1 MNRSSSY
8 YLIGICGIG
17 MSSLA
22 QLINSLG
29 YKVRGS
35 DVNPDSEV
43 EAILESK
50 GIDVY
55 KGHQVGRLQ
64 RADCIIYSTAVINNN
79 PEYEQAKNMG
89 LALIHRTEALKEFLK
104 ERNVISVT
112 GTHGKTTTT
121 YLAAEVL
128 RNAGF
133 NIGMLLG
140 GVSQD
145 EGNNFIQNDSAYV
158 VELDESDGSFI
169 DFSSDIKVVTSID
182 SDHLE
187 FYRGDIAVLKT
198 EFKNFFKK
206 NGLNLISY
214 DDSILRDVAR
224 ESGCDYISFGLH
236 EDAFY
241 RGDIIEVEPG
251 GSRMR
256 VFKNNV
262 YITDVKVPLIGY
274 KTAVNSLAVFALAD
288 ILKIDLLKIA
298 DSFKNLKGVKRR
310 YEVKFSSSDVC
321 VIEDY
326 AHHPREIRE
335 VIATVKDYLSPQRLV
350 VVFQPHRYT
359 RTKYLWDE
367 FRNCFK
373 EADLLFLAD
382 IYPAFEEKIPGI
394 DSSILAQEISGVKTI
409 YMPRDGIKTGLLKEI
424 MQGDIILILG
434 AGDINKISQMLVEDL
449 KNA

>member
-1 MNRSSSY
+1 MDRPDSY

-43 EAILESK
+43 LAILESK

-55 KGHQVGRLQ
+55 KGHQAERL
-64 RADCIIYSTAVINNN
+64 REGDCIIYSTAVINNN
-79 PEYEQAKNMG
+79 PEYERAKNMG
-89 LALIHRTEALKEFLK
+89 FPLIHRAEALKEFLK
-104 ERNVISVT
+104 GKSIISVT

-128 RNAGF
+128 KNTGF

-140 GVSQD
+140 GVSCD
-145 EGNNFIQNDSAYV
+145 EGNNFIQNESAYA

-169 DFSSDIKVVTSID
+169 NFDSDIKIITSID

-187 FYRGDIAVLKT
+187 FYQGDIAVLKT
-198 EFKNFFKK
+198 KFKNFLKK
-206 NGLNLISY
+206 TGFNLISY
-214 DDSILRDVAR
+214 DDSVLKDAAR

-236 EDAFY
+236 EDAAY
-241 RGDIIEVEPG
+241 RGEIIEMGAG
-251 GSRMR
+251 GSRMK

-274 KTAVNSLAVFALAD
+274 KTAVNSLSVFALAD
-288 ILKIDLLKIA
+288 ILKVDLLKAA

-310 YEVKFSSSDVC
+310 YEVKFSSSGVC
-321 VIEDY
+321 VMEDY

-335 VIATVKDYLSPQRLV
+335 VIATVKDYLKPQRLV

-367 FRNCFK
+367 FKSCFK
-373 EADLLFLAD
+373 EADLLFLTD

-394 DSSILAQEISGVKTI
+394 DSSVLAQEISGVKTI
-409 YMPRDGIKTGLLKEI
+409 YVSKDEIKIEVLKEI
-424 MQGDIILILG
+424 MRGDIILMLG
-434 AGDINKISQMLVEDL
+434 AGDINKISQVLVEDL